1 MVTETIYIYNT
12 ILKKVGRVIPLKKF
26 AFVLYGTDKFISSF
40 EIVGPEDLKFYRQVS
55 ADFVKK
61 AAADYEIDVSDLVS
75 EYFSDAVQQINLS
88 LKEEGFD
95 RSAIRELSEFFGR
108 IVSARPT
115 SLYFST
121 LLPLV
126 EYAVPLAYKTE
137 VKESPHGIVRILP
150 KEKGPGYQL
159 NPFPFIVKS
168 FVNLAKI
175 LAYTL
180 FPQETIFEIVRGLID
195 DDETMLNNVCNKYE
209 TELKRSFNSIVEHA
223 KPLFEQTVAEK
234 EELYEQLTLL
244 PDPDTA
250 INEIIDNVKEK
261 FKDKVKVVKRKFI
274 EESGY
279 VSELL
284 EGLVYDIMTDV
295 VKNANEYF
303 MFGGHPGYRQEY
315 LIDAVLYAI
324 TKNIKE
330 AEDLE
335 DETKKQNIKDHIE
348 STLSPYNV
356 VFKED
361 GFEKFYALVK
371 ETLEPVLKMT
381 GKIVDFDE
389 VQDIIKEVYGITE
402 GGPAKVFD
410 TILNNFL
417 RDQLNRGI
425 ERGYVE
431 KFLLV
436 PSEGTVESP
445 MSKFTIKREV
455 EERLVN
461 TVRQTSRHFIAK
473 LRELVPFVTEKL
485 KEKLK
490 EVIGVDVEVNESR
503 VREGLSG
510 FVEWLN
516 GKIQNF
522 TAIDPI
528 AVLVFNAYYSFLER
542 AGQKVFDKIENE
554 QVRKILETISE
565 EVAERLAMTKQGR
578 VLEIGGDRY
587 VCLKVDGNKLV
598 LANYDELMS
607 EGCTDPVTCDLSID
621 FVDTGIDINETLV
634 RCPADG
640 AIVREASMC
649 ASCPYGL
656 SYDNCSACVY
666 DSLVKA
672 AQLTSKSPKVVVT
685 AKNNVIDKL
694 YDTISFKKMKK
705 PVKTVDGSILVYDCV
720 MHRKTGMLGVVTEK
734 NIDGSLKVLWAGSS
748 KELPT
753 WEQEVVKIDEESLK

>member
-1 MVTETIYIYNT
+1 MVTETIYVYNT
-12 ILKKVGRVIPLKKF
+12 ILKKVGHVIPLKKF
-26 AFVLYGTDKFISSF
+26 ALILYGTDRFINSF

-55 ADFVKK
+55 VDFVKR
-61 AAADYEIDVSDLVS
+61 AAEQEDEIDVSDLVD
-75 EYFSDAVQQINLS
+75 EYFSEAVKQINLN
-88 LKEEGFD
+88 LEEGFD
-95 RSAIRELSEFFGR
+95 RSIIRELSKFFGR
-108 IVSARPT
+108 LVSVRPT

-126 EYAVPLAYKTE
+126 EYAVPLAYKME
-137 VKESPHGIVRILP
+137 VKESPYGIVRILP

-168 FVNLAKI
+168 FVNSAKI

-180 FPQETIFEIVRGLID
+180 FPQETIFEIVKGLID
-195 DDETMLNNVCNKYE
+195 NDETPLNNICDKYK

-223 KPLFEQTVAEK
+223 KPLFEQAVAEK
-234 EELYEQLTLL
+234 ELYEQLTLL
-244 PDPDTA
+244 PDPDAA
-250 INEIIDNVKEK
+250 INKIIDSIKKE
-261 FKDKVKVVKRKFI
+261 FKDKVRIVKQKFVKGP
-274 EESGY
+274 GY

-295 VKNANEYF
+295 VKNASEYF

-324 TKNIKE
+324 TENIKE
-330 AEDLE
+330 AEDFE
-335 DETKKQNIKDHIE
+335 DETKKQNIKNHVE
-348 STLSPYNV
+348 SALSPYGV

-389 VQDIIKEVYGITE
+389 VRDIIGKVYGITE
-402 GGPAKVFD
+402 GGPAKIFNM
-410 TILNNFL
+410 ILNDFL
-417 RDQLNRGI
+417 RDQLNKGI
-425 ERGYVE
+425 EKGYVE
-431 KFLLV
+431 KFLLA
-436 PSEGTVESP
+436 PSEGTIESP
-445 MSKFTIKREV
+445 ISKFTIKREV
-455 EERLVN
+455 EERLIN
-461 TVRQTSRHFIAK
+461 TVRQVSRHFITK
-473 LRELVPFVTEKL
+473 LRELAPFVTEKL

-490 EVIGVDVEVNESR
+490 EAIGVDVEVNESR
-503 VREGLSG
+503 VREGLLG
-510 FVEWLN
+510 FVEWLD
-516 GKIQNF
+516 GKIQSF

-528 AVLVFNAYYSFLER
+528 VILVFNAYYSFLER

-554 QVRKILETISE
+554 QVRKMLETISE
-565 EVAERLAMTKQGR
+565 EVAERLAMIKQGR

-621 FVDTGIDINETLV
+621 FVDTGININEILV

-640 AIVREASMC
+640 AIVRKASVC

-656 SYDNCSACVY
+656 SYDDCSTCIY
-666 DSLVKA
+666 DSLAKA
-672 AQLTSKSPKVVVT
+672 AQLTSKLPKVVVT

-705 PVKTVDGSILVYDCV
+705 PVKTVDGTILVYDCV

-734 NIDGSLKVLWAGSS
+734 NVDGSLKVLWVNSS
-748 KELPT
+748 KVSPA